1 MAMVVDQRWQV
12 KQDCSGVIKWN
23 PFFEGEIKLDA
34 NVKCMVI
41 MMDFLIVI
49 V

>member
-1 MAMVVDQRWQV
+1 MAMVVDQTWQV
-12 KQDCSGVIKWN
+12 KQDCSGFIKWD
-23 PFFEGEIKLDA
+23 PLLGGIKLDA
-34 NVKCMVI
+34 KVKCMVI